1 MEHERV
7 IDIGSDRCHRFN
19 AGSIGARA
27 E

>member
-7 IDIGSDRCHRFN
+7 IDIGSDRCHRFD